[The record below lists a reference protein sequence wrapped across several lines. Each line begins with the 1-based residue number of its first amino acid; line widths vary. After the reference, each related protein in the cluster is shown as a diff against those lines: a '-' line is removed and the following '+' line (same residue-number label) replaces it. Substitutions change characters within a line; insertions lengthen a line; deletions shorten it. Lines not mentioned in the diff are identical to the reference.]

1 MSEQVRLSVGFGLS
15 CVVVVTAGV
24 AGAQEL
30 EPRAYAANPIG
41 VTFAGIS
48 LLYSTGDVLLEP
60 TSPITDVSAT
70 VYVGALA
77 FGRTFAFFGQ
87 TASAGV
93 GLPYGWA
100 KVSGRIDEDARSV
113 ERAGLADARVRFGV
127 NLLGGRAMAFPEFAR
142 RAPSTTLG
150 TSLTVSIPTGQY
162 FTDKL
167 VNIGT
172 NRWALKP
179 EIGVSHPTGPWT
191 LELYGGAWFFTDNS
205 SYQVDKTRE
214 QHPMLSLQS
223 HVGYTMR
230 PRLWVAADVT
240 YYAGGRVVTDGAPSP
255 DQQNNVRIG
264 LTASLP
270 VRRSHSVKLAW
281 SKGAITRLGGNFDT
295 WAVAWQTTHIRI
307 PSRKPA
313 ANARSRAGWPAGGR
327 ANP

>member
-1 MSEQVRLSVGFGLS
+1 MRLSVWFGPV
-15 CVVVVTAGV
+15 CVVLVLASTAR
-24 AGAQEL
+24 AQEL
-30 EPRAYAANPIG
+30 EPRAYSANPIG

-48 LLYSTGDVLLEP
+48 LVHSTGDVVLEP
-60 TSPITDVSAT
+60 TSPITDINAK
-70 VYVGALA
+70 VYIGALA
-77 FGRTFAFFGQ
+77 IGRTFAFFGR

-100 KVSGRIDEDARSV
+100 KVSGIVGEAARSV

-127 NLLGGRAMAFPEFAR
+127 NLLGGRAMALPEFVR
-142 RAPSTTLG
+142 RKPATTLG
-150 TSLTVSIPTGQY
+150 TSLTLSVPTGQY
-162 FTDKL
+162 FSDKL

-179 EIGVSHPTGPWT
+179 EIGVSHPSGPWT

-223 HVGYTMR
+223 HVGYTIR
-230 PRLWVAADVT
+230 SRLWVAADVT
-240 YYAGGRVVTDGAPSP
+240 YYAGGRVVTEGAPSP
-255 DQQNNVRIG
+255 DQQNNVRVG

-295 WAVAWQTTHIRI
+295 WAIAWQTTHIRI
-307 PSRKPA
+307 PSRKPV
-313 ANARSRAGWPAGGR
+313 ANARSRAGWR